1 MSNALTSCVTIPG
14 KSKINSCFQD
24 VQNDTLKW
32 VQQFDIAPKFK
43 PLSWYSKARFG
54 FQAAREYPDATYAQV
69 SLAGDLLSWLFT
81 VDDSCDRGS
90 ADAATALEMRRQLEI
105 FIAILNDEY
114 IEDDNG
120 LSMALKDILH
130 RFSAISSPFLYRRY
144 CMHMTDYLN
153 ECFFEIDMQIDGLMP
168 SIDRYYKERPYTG
181 FYIMFPLVAIFEK
194 LNLSDEVYDH
204 SIIRE
209 IELILNLL
217 GCLSNDLHSIVREAK
232 LEKPGFNLIFIAQ
245 KELDLGRDE
254 AVQYVINEH
263 KAHLLRFEQLRAQ
276 LPYWGRA
283 VNEQVDRYIQG
294 LYTIVRGYDDWA
306 VIDTGRYENI

>member
-14 KSKINSCFQD
+14 KSKINSCYQD
-24 VQNDTLKW
+24 TQNDTLKW
-32 VQQFDIAPKFK
+32 VQKFDIAPKFK

-90 ADAATALEMRRQLEI
+90 SDAVTALEMRRQLEI
-105 FIAILNDEY
+105 FISILDDKY
-114 IEDDNG
+114 IEDDHS
-120 LSMALKDILH
+120 LSIALKDILR
-130 RFSAISSPFLYRRY
+130 RFSAISSPFLYRKY

-194 LNLSDEVYDH
+194 LNLPDEVYDH
-204 SIIRE
+204 SSTQE

-245 KELDLGRDE
+245 KELDLARDE

-263 KAHLLRFEQLRAQ
+263 RTHLRRFKQLRKE
-276 LPYWGRA
+276 LPYWGKA
-283 VNEQVDRYIQG
+283 VNMQVDRYIQG